1 MNKLK
6 KILSVCIPLFL
17 LAATAVAGT
26 LAYENVSAEEWAL
39 QTDMSV
45 DIELLQQQR
54 AYDENGVLTGLEA
67 FENNKVLVPLAES
80 AQYNGTNFDKYG
92 MPLAEGYVD
101 QIVRVKNTGS
111 ADAYVRVIVAIPAAL
126 DDANE
131 AGNNALHWNLGNR
144 FLEDGSFTVANCVNS
159 AFGTISW
166 KFSQTAEVEGVMCNL
181 YVFTYTEALAAGATT
196 EAAAFVGFYLDDS
209 ADVVDGDIVLD
220 GVNTGFRDDSVKIYV
235 EAQAVQT
242 YNMGSSAA
250 AAFEAAGMTEN
261 PWTGDID

>member
-26 LAYENVSAEEWAL
+26 LAYENLSAEDYAL
-39 QTDMSV
+39 VTDQEL

-54 AYDENGVLTGLEA
+54 SYDENGVLTGLED
-67 FENNKVLVPLAES
+67 FEDNKVLVPLAGS
-80 AQYNGTNFDKYG
+80 AQYDGTNFDKYG

-101 QIVRVKNTGS
+101 QIVRVQNTGS

-144 FLEDGSFTVANCVNS
+144 FLKDGSFTAENSVNS
-159 AFGTISW
+159 AFEKISW
-166 KFSQTAEVEGVMCNL
+166 KYSQMAEVEGVMCNL
-181 YVFTYTEALAAGATT
+181 YVFTYTEELKAGETT
-196 EAAAFVGFYLDDS
+196 EAAAFVGFYLDGS
-209 ADVVDGDIVLD
+209 ADVVDGYIMVD
-220 GVNTGFRDDSVKIYV
+220 GENTGFRDDSVKIHV
-235 EAQAVQT
+235 EAQAVQS

-250 AAFEAAGMTEN
+250 EAFVTAGITEN
-261 PWTGDID
+261 PWMGDIA